1 MSIKKALL
9 FGFTIAITLVICTW
23 LIGHLWVFIILISTT
38 LFGIVVSTIK
48 EKKRVKQQVKQ
59 QGHPS

>member
-48 EKKRVKQQVKQ
+48 EKKRVKQQ
-59 QGHPS
+59 G